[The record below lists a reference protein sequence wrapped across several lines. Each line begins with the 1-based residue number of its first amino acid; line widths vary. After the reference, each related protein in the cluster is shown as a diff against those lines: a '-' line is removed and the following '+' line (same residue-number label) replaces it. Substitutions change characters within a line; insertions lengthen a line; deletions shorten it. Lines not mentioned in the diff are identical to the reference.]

1 MSKFRVLAES
11 LSSKCTFVD
20 GDTSGGVEL
29 EVANAETEQKCAE
42 NVKKEQPNATG
53 ATWLP
58 SSKKCWA
65 EYGYEVDPSKTD
77 YRTCLF

>member
-1 MSKFRVLAES
+1 MISKN
-11 LSSKCTFVD
+11 
-20 GDTSGGVEL
+20 
-29 EVANAETEQKCAE
+29 EVKVSTAETEQTCAE

-77 YRTCLF
+77 YRTCLFQG